1 MCLLDYPYF
10 EEYYNLITIDLS
22 KEQKL
27 DADTK
32 ATQEIAFTGYSEED
46 NAAMFFIIE
55 EAKEAKLD
63 FHLVMLVADSVANQ
77 VPTFRIT
84 YKKNFCPSCS
94 LINSR

>member
-1 MCLLDYPYF
+1 MLDYPYF

-46 NAAMFFIIE
+46 NATMFFIIE

-84 YKKNFCPSCS
+84 NKKKLCPSCS

>member
-1 MCLLDYPYF
+1 MLDYPYF

-84 YKKNFCPSCS
+84 YKKNLCPSCS

>member
-1 MCLLDYPYF
+1 MLDYPYF

-84 YKKNFCPSCS
+84 YKKNLCPSCS
-94 LINSR
+94 LINSS

>member
-1 MCLLDYPYF
+1 MLDYPYF

-46 NAAMFFIIE
+46 NAAMFFITE

-84 YKKNFCPSCS
+84 YKKNLCPSCS

>member
-84 YKKNFCPSCS
+84 YKKNLCPSCS
-94 LINSR
+94 LINSS